1 MIRFSANLSTK
12 FIFLVNSFQALQQS
26 FIAGTKQ
33 TPCLLCDESTMNS
46 AKICTPC
53 SEDLPWN
60 PYNCKYCAHPAPI
73 ETSNFVCG
81 GCIKAKPPF
90 SKTISP
96 FIYAFPINRLVQE
109 VKYHRKQYWL
119 TSLCDYLAQYIDQAY
134 SMADMPDYLV
144 PIPMHKKKKRLRT
157 YNHAELISY
166 ELSKKLRIPVQKHIL
181 KKVKLTESQ
190 VSLNKVDR
198 LKNLR
203 GSVILNLAL
212 PAKKLEETLKNKH
225 IAVIDDVMT
234 TKATSELV
242 SKLLLDAGASRVDI
256 WCLARTPKYRD

>member
-12 FIFLVNSFQALQQS
+12 FIFLVNSFKQLQKAFLTS
-26 FIAGTKQ
+26 IKQ
-33 TPCLLCDESTMNS
+33 TPCLLCDERTMNS
-46 AKICTPC
+46 TKICTPC

-60 PYNCKYCAHPAPI
+60 PDHCKYCALPAPI
-73 ETSNFVCG
+73 ETRNFVCG
-81 GCIKAKPPF
+81 ECIKAKPPF

-96 FIYAFPINRLVQE
+96 FIYAFPINRLVQQ

-119 TSLCDYLAQYIDQAY
+119 TSLCDYLEQYIEQSY
-134 SMADMPDYLV
+134 LMEDMPDFLV
-144 PIPMHKKKKRLRT
+144 PVPMHKKKKRLRT
-157 YNHAELISY
+157 YNQAELIANK
-166 ELSKKLRIPVQKHIL
+166 LSNRVSIPIQKGIL

-190 VSLNKVDR
+190 ASLNKADR

-203 GSVILNLAL
+203 GSITLNLAL
-212 PAKKLEETLKNKH
+212 PAKKLEESLRNKH

-242 SKLLLDAGASRVDI
+242 SKLLLDAGANRVDI